1 VFILAVLSVL
11 LTTVGII
18 DAHRAASSPNPASR
32 KELICRVEA
41 VSFDPHYSRFFQPR
55 PTYFQR
61 LDSALR
67 VSLTNETG
75 RPLYIRGHSVA
86 ALLGI
91 AWVPFKNADG
101 RASSPYSF
109 GEVAEGQLVRF
120 DLSQNGFDY
129 VMGLRPLNTDEN
141 LRLWMFFTSGLSIS
155 DRPNI
160 TQFKFSFHG
169 STGEEFPCN
178 SDYSIKTDMGIAI
191 GTETTIGNVDL
202 RMYSREPIPP
212 DLREEGYP

>member
-1 VFILAVLSVL
+1 MKLVGLFIFEVIQLQHCLELRGCRSRMRMVGRLAP
-11 LTTVGII
+11 I
-18 DAHRAASSPNPASR
+18 
-32 KELICRVEA
+32 
-41 VSFDPHYSRFFQPR
+41 
-55 PTYFQR
+55 
-61 LDSALR
+61 
-67 VSLTNETG
+67 
-75 RPLYIRGHSVA
+75 PLA
-86 ALLGI
+86 K
-91 AWVPFKNADG
+91 WQK
-101 RASSPYSF
+101 
-109 GEVAEGQLVRF
+109 GQLVRF

-129 VMGLRPLNTDEN
+129 VMGIRPLNTDEN

-155 DRPNI
+155 DRANV
-160 TQFKFSFHG
+160 TQFKFSFHD